1 MLLRD
6 RLVDEGN
13 FLFKYRG
20 LLPILFLFGECAFL
34 IFSPERILSSYFSQ
48 MSYLAIG
55 LSGLAIR
62 VFVVGYSPAD
72 TSGRNTL
79 EGQKAASLTTTGAY
93 SLVRNPLYLGN
104 FFLWLSIALFTENL
118 LFTLVFS
125 CIYWLYYER
134 IILAEEAFLQ
144 AKFKE
149 IYIQWAERTP
159 AFIPLFTGYIPPTIP
174 FSWKKVVKK
183 EKNGLAALFCLFF
196 LLDCLQKYCLNPSF
210 QPTDSVWSIPFFV
223 SAIFYFLLKYIKR
236 FTQLLEET
244 SR

>member
-6 RLVDEGN
+6 RLIHEGN

-20 LLPILFLFGECAFL
+20 LLPILFLLGECAFL
-34 IFSPERILSSYFSQ
+34 ISSTNRISSPFFSQ
-48 MSYLAIG
+48 MSYLTVG
-55 LSGLAIR
+55 LTGLAIR

-118 LFTLVFS
+118 LFILIFS
-125 CIYWLYYER
+125 CSYWIYYER
-134 IILAEEAFLQ
+134 IILAEEDFLQ
-144 AKFKE
+144 TKFKE
-149 IYIQWAERTP
+149 NYTQWAARTP
-159 AFIPLFTGYIPPTIP
+159 AFIPLFTGYTSPALS

-183 EKNGLAALFCLFF
+183 EKNGFVALFTLFF
-196 LLDCLQKYCLNPSF
+196 LLDYLQKYRVNPF
-210 QPTDSVWSIPFFV
+210 LQPTDSIWFLPFLV
-223 SAIFYFLLKYIKR
+223 SAILYFFLKYIKR
-236 FTQLLEET
+236 FTHLLEEDG
-244 SR
+244 R